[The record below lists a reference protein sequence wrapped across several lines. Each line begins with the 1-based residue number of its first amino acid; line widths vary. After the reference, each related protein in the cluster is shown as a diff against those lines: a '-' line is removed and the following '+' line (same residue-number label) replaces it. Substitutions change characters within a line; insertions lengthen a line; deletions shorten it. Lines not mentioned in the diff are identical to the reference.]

1 MLNSNV
7 LNISRTW
14 YEIVKG
20 NYSLGGGALE
30 WHLRGHGVESHYLQL
45 KMSHGHECLWLK
57 L

>member
-45 KMSHGHECLWLK
+45 KNEPRA
-57 L
+57 